1 MRHLFALLLILI
13 VLVPIISAQSSME
26 KDVDMAYQY
35 AKKGIYWGLSN
46 IPDSKSKISNDL
58 IADNKLY
65 AKVKLNKLVDGIKVE
80 STGYFNSNEVSIKV
94 YKSNDSLVE
103 EGYLEKNKK
112 AVIPT
117 HKKK

>member
-1 MRHLFALLLILI
+1 MKKLLGLLLLFS
-13 VLVPIISAQSSME
+13 VLTPFTLAQTSME
-26 KDVDMAYQY
+26 KDVDIAYQY
-35 AKKGIYWGLSN
+35 SKKGIYWALSN

-58 IADNKLY
+58 VAENKLY
-65 AKVKLNKLVDGIKVE
+65 AKVKLNKLVDGIKIE

-112 AVIPT
+112 AVIAT